1 MRILLID
8 HSLLTQVFWR
18 EKLEGRGY
26 AVLCAASAEEAL
38 ELLARRRI
46 ELVLVAQALPGL
58 DGIGFTRAL
67 RLRPQHQAT
76 PVILLGERHDPGI
89 EQTAYAAGVSAVVD
103 KTNVG
108 ALWET
113 VRTAIAE
120 HALDLSGRVLYV
132 EDSATAAHVTLD
144 ALVGLELAM
153 DHVRSAE
160 EALAALARENYD
172 LVITDAR
179 LEGSMSGAQL
189 VQAIRA
195 LPDERALLSVLAVSA
210 ADDTEARRALFAAGI
225 TDFLGK
231 PALPEEVTARVAS
244 LLASRRLALA
254 VRAERERTFR
264 ISMNDALSGLLSR
277 HGFRFL
283 AEKTLARAH
292 RYDFPF
298 VLGMVS
304 IEGLKQV
311 NTVHGYEIGDR
322 VVKEVAQAI
331 ERTSRCEDIVARHG
345 GARFLLLLDHC
356 ESGDNARMRFARL
369 IKDLSGIVTLP
380 PGLNFAVGYTG
391 GRGHS
396 TGLDELWQQAETA
409 LEQARR
415 EGGLVTADGGDAP
428 KAVH

>member
-8 HSLLTQVFWR
+8 PSRLTRVFWR

-26 AVLCAASAEEAL
+26 DVVCAESAEEAL

-76 PVILLGERHDPGI
+76 PVILLSGPHDPGI
-89 EQTAYAAGVSAVVD
+89 EQMAYAAGVSSVVD

-113 VRTAIAE
+113 VRTAIVE

-132 EDSATAAHVTLD
+132 EDSATAAHVMLD
-144 ALVGLELAM
+144 ALAGLELTM

-160 EALAALARENYD
+160 EGLAALERENYD

-179 LEGSMSGAQL
+179 LEGGMGGAQL

-195 LPDERALLSVLAVSA
+195 LPDERALLAVLAVSA

-254 VRAERERTFR
+254 VRVERERTFR

-283 AEKTLARAH
+283 AEKSLARAH

-304 IEGLKQV
+304 IEGLKQA
-311 NTVHGYEIGDR
+311 NTALGYEVGDR
-322 VVKEVAQAI
+322 VVADVARAI
-331 ERTSRCEDIVARHG
+331 ERTSRCEDVVARHG

-356 ESGDNARMRFARL
+356 APGEDARTRFTRL
-369 IKDLSGIVTLP
+369 IEDLSAIVTLP
-380 PGLNFAVGYTG
+380 PGLSFVVGYTG

-396 TGLDELWQQAETA
+396 PGLDKLWQAAESA

-415 EGGLVTADGGDAP
+415 EGGLIAAAP
-428 KAVH
+428 DAVH